1 MSITSRQ
8 KRPLDRTVEHE
19 RDTNII
25 VVATEGAKT
34 EKLYFEIF
42 KTRKVQIFVI
52 PNIED
57 KSSPKHIKDNLDNYV
72 QEYQIGEGD
81 QLWLAID
88 VDRWK
93 QQELSTICQEC
104 LQKGY
109 QLAIS
114 NPCFELWLLYHFQ
127 DVVENYSSCNGVK
140 DILKPLL
147 DKAEGSNYEELFLD
161 LAANAVERART
172 ADNDET
178 QRWPHPQGTRVYQI
192 IEQIL

>member
-42 KTRKVQIFVI
+42 KNRKVQIFVI
-52 PNIED
+52 PNIQH
-57 KSSPKHIKDNLDNYV
+57 KSSPKHIKDNLDSYV
-72 QEYQIGEGD
+72 QEYQIGDGD

-88 VDRWK
+88 VDRWT

-104 LQKGY
+104 IQKGY
-109 QLAIS
+109 HLAIS

-127 DVVENYSSCNGVK
+127 DVDKSYNSCNDVK
-140 DILKPLL
+140 DDLKPLL
-147 DKAEGSNYEELFLD
+147 DDAEGSDYEELFHD
-161 LAANAVERART
+161 LAADAVERAR
-172 ADNDET
+172 ADDNDLT

-192 IEQIL
+192 IEQVV